1 MSASSDQVW
10 NAHDA
15 SSLVRPC
22 LALNL
27 GITGHRPNR
36 LPADVTPIRAQL
48 SHVLQRIRAELVA
61 LAAKGQ
67 FAKEPPLLR
76 LIDSLALGA
85 DVLAA
90 ETALDLGL
98 ELDACLP
105 FERAEY
111 ARDFAEIAERDH
123 FDALLGR
130 ASRVIELP
138 GSRAAENAAYEAA
151 GMTMLSLCDL
161 VIAVWDGERAAGPGG
176 TAEIVARAVDDNV
189 AVIHIPTDPAGAV
202 EIVWAGLSDAPA
214 GRQSM
219 WMAPRFAF
227 DDNVAQLVAILCT
240 PPDAPELPL
249 IAAALDVP
257 PARARIAGFGWP
269 LLLRLFGA
277 RGAVAAVVA
286 EEAPA
291 EPGPAAGFANEAF
304 AARFATH
311 LAPLTAAADR
321 SATVYGLRHRSGFVF
336 NFVLAALAVLL
347 AASSIVLHDLDK
359 ALVKYCLIGEI
370 ALIALILLNTWQGT
384 RAEWHG
390 KWLQMRHL
398 AEWTRV
404 LHFALPL
411 GEPLLRFDGE
421 DPARLNWLRWRTR
434 AAARAAGIP
443 AMAIGPELLTAMRGN
458 LLAVIHDQLGYH
470 RRNAHQM
477 ERMDHRTHLT
487 GTCIFVFSIAL
498 AGWHLWHS
506 MAGEEKQVDHLAD
519 VMTMLGVA
527 LPAFGSA
534 IYGIR
539 LQGNFAD
546 LTQRSRRMAEQLE
559 GLARSIEAGELRH
572 DLVSGQVRQLATI
585 MLRDTADW
593 RLTFEGRPLAL
604 PS

>member
-1 MSASSDQVW
+1 MSASSDQVH

-15 SSLVRPC
+15 SSLVRPG

-36 LPADVTPIRAQL
+36 LPEDVALVREQL
-48 SHVLQRIRAELVA
+48 SHVLQRIHDELVA
-61 LAAKGQ
+61 LAAKGE
-67 FAKEPPLLR
+67 FAPEPPLLR
-76 LIDSLALGA
+76 VVDSLALGA
-85 DVLAA
+85 DVIAA
-90 ETALDLGL
+90 EAALDQGL

-111 ARDFAEIAERDH
+111 VRDFAEAAERDY
-123 FDALLGR
+123 FDVLLGQ

-138 GSRAAENAAYEAA
+138 GSRAAENAAYEAV
-151 GMTMLSLCDL
+151 GLTMLSLSDFI
-161 VIAVWDGERAAGPGG
+161 IAVWDGQRAAGPGG
-176 TAEIVARAVDDNV
+176 TAEIVARAVEDNV

-219 WMAPRFAF
+219 WMAPRCGF
-227 DDNVAQLVAILCT
+227 DDNVERLVAILCK
-240 PPDAPELPL
+240 PPAAPELPL

-269 LLLRLFGA
+269 MLLRLFGA
-277 RGAVAAVVA
+277 RGAAAA
-286 EEAPA
+286 DLPESAPS
-291 EPGPAAGFANEAF
+291 EPGPAAGFADQAF
-304 AARFATH
+304 AERFAAH
-311 LAPLTAAADR
+311 LAPLADAADH

-347 AASSIVLHDLDK
+347 AASAIVLHNLDK
-359 ALVKYCLIGEI
+359 ALVKYCSIGEI
-370 ALIALILLNTWQGT
+370 AVIALILLNTWQGT

-421 DPARLNWLRWRTR
+421 GPARLNWLRWRAR
-434 AAARAAGIP
+434 AAARATGIP
-443 AMAIGPELLTAMRGN
+443 GMAIGPELLASMRRS
-458 LLAVIHDQLGYH
+458 LLAVIRDQLGYH
-470 RRNAHQM
+470 RRNSHQM

-487 GTCIFVFSIAL
+487 GTGIFIFSIAL

-506 MAGEEKQVDHLAD
+506 MAGEERNVDHLAD

-559 GLARSIEAGELRH
+559 GLAHSIEAGELRH